1 MTSES
6 EASPPSA
13 SKRFAL
19 GLLETLAIIVVAL
32 LISTALKTWV
42 VRAFYIPSES
52 MMTTLQVDDR
62 VLVNQMAHRFG
73 PADRGDIIV
82 FDDPDHWLSAAET
95 AEYTP
100 NPILE
105 FIGLA
110 PSDSGNQLI
119 KRVIGVGGDTIKCCD
134 AEGRLMV
141 NGEPIDETYL
151 DEGTAPSDV
160 EFEVTVPEG
169 HYWVMGD
176 NRSNSA
182 DSRYHTDTDPYVS
195 EDDVVGTVFL
205 INWPFKHFSWVS
217 TPDEVFA
224 DVPDTPAGVTGN

>member
-1 MTSES
+1 MTRES
-6 EASPPSA
+6 EASPPPA
-13 SKRFAL
+13 SKRFAR
-19 GLLETLAIIVVAL
+19 GLLETVAIIVIAL

-42 VRAFYIPSES
+42 VRSFYIPSES

-100 NPILE
+100 NPVLE

-134 AEGRLMV
+134 AEGRLLV

-151 DEGTAPSDV
+151 DEGMAPSEV

>member
-1 MTSES
+1 M
-6 EASPPSA
+6 
-13 SKRFAL
+13 
-19 GLLETLAIIVVAL
+19 AIIVIAL

-42 VRAFYIPSES
+42 VRSFYIPSES

-100 NPILE
+100 NPVLE

>member
-1 MTSES
+1 M
-6 EASPPSA
+6 
-13 SKRFAL
+13 
-19 GLLETLAIIVVAL
+19 AIIVIAL

-42 VRAFYIPSES
+42 VRSFYIPSES

-100 NPILE
+100 NPVLE

-134 AEGRLMV
+134 AEGRLLV

-151 DEGTAPSDV
+151 DEGMAPSEV

>member
-6 EASPPSA
+6 EASQPST
-13 SKRFAL
+13 SKRFAR

>member
-6 EASPPSA
+6 EASPPPA
-13 SKRFAL
+13 SKRFTR
-19 GLLETLAIIVVAL
+19 GLLETLAIIVIAL

-42 VRAFYIPSES
+42 VRSFYIPSES

-134 AEGRLMV
+134 AEGRLLV

-151 DEGTAPSDV
+151 DEGTAPSEV